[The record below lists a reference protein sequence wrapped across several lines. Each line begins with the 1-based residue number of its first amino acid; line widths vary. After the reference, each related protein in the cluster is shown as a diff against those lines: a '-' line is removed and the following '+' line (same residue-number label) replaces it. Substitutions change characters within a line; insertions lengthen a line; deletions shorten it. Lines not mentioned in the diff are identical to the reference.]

1 MGAKL
6 VKSKQV
12 DKVLM
17 RDLKDGQI
25 AVIIDECHYTG
36 RLVQRHYDKGI
47 AIGLPEGSS
56 WSDITM
62 NTLEVRV
69 LETGELIEII

>member
-1 MGAKL
+1 MGARL
-6 VKSKQV
+6 VRSKQV

-17 RDLKDGQI
+17 CDLKDGQI
-25 AVIIDECHYTG
+25 AIVIEDCGYTG
-36 RLVQRHYDKGI
+36 RLVQRYQDRGI

-62 NTLEVRV
+62 NTLEVRI
-69 LETGELIEII
+69 LEHGELIEIV